1 MILSTNNTE
10 PGRAGADSISWDSH
24 HHREAINTK
33 PLTVDFHKKIAQFR
47 VLCSLQTLY
56 KPLKSELCK
65 IESNG
70 KWPHAVLQHKFY
82 SKYLILDQMSD
93 SLTMALQ
100 FYTHLTL
107 QIAPRLLEH
116 TQHIAP
122 APGPGMLSVVPRCD
136 DKQAQFIGSLTW
148 PTNKPNNK

>member
-70 KWPHAVLQHKFY
+70 KWPHAVLQQKFY

-107 QIAPRLLEH
+107 QIAPLTWNTHNTSPQPR
-116 TQHIAP
+116 
-122 APGPGMLSVVPRCD
+122 GPGCCQWCLAVMINRPNLSVH
-136 DKQAQFIGSLTW
+136 
-148 PTNKPNNK
+148 